1 MKADKI
7 RYIESDIEYVLT
19 RPNLYIGSTQK
30 NQIETYLM
38 EECKFVKKQ
47 IEYIPAFLKIFDE
60 ILTNSVDEAIK
71 TNFKYANKIEV
82 NIDVYGR
89 IVLSDNGRG
98 LSSEI
103 EENTKLPQ
111 AVIAFTK
118 LKAGSNFDGDRI
130 GAGQNGVGA
139 SLVNIFS
146 KEFDVETSDGIKKT
160 SLHCENNLSKSEY
173 SQRKNSQRYTTVSY
187 LPDYERLNMTQ
198 MDSVHFALIEKR
210 VINMALCFPEIT
222 FVFNGKKINKCNLK
236 EYVKMFDADPV
247 IFSESTENVDIA
259 IVPFQNETETISFVN
274 GVDTTKHGQHLTVFN
289 SLLNKAL
296 KDNKKTAE
304 ITLAQFLTN
313 CKVFIILKKIK
324 NASFSAQI
332 KDELTNTFTEI
343 KDYFNIDF
351 EKLLSSMLRNKEF
364 YEAVKGY
371 SDAIKN
377 LNDRKLLEKDE
388 KKLKKL
394 KVAKFIA
401 PISSNLEYC
410 NFYICEGDSAIGQLI
425 NVRNNFTAGYPL
437 RGKVINPRTSSA
449 KKLLE
454 NENMRD
460 LIALLGLKLSSPSIE
475 NFKYRAIYILTD
487 QDTDGDCI
495 AAQLLNIFYTYWPD
509 LIKSGKVY
517 RVLSPLIIAKHNT
530 TKELK
535 HFYSLTDFHENQ
547 LNYSIL
553 EYNKGLGSLSREEYQ
568 KLIDNPNLIKFSDT
582 DTTEAK
588 LQMLF
593 GKNADE
599 RKDWLN
605 GEDDE

>member
-7 RYIESDIEYVLT
+7 RFIESDIEYVLT

-30 NQIETYLM
+30 NQVETYLI
-38 EECKFVKKQ
+38 EDSKFVKKQ
-47 IEYIPAFLKIFDE
+47 IEYIPAFLKLFDE
-60 ILTNSVDEAIK
+60 VFANSVDEAIK

-82 NIDVYGR
+82 NVDVYGR
-89 IVLSDNGRG
+89 IILSDNGRG

-173 SQRKNSQRYTTVSY
+173 SQRKNSQQYTTVSY

-210 VINMALCFPEIT
+210 VVNMALCFPEIT
-222 FVFNGKKINKCNLK
+222 FIFNGKKINKCTLK
-236 EYVKMFDADPV
+236 DYVKLFDSDPI

-259 IVPFQNETETISFVN
+259 IVPFQKETETISFVN

-296 KDNKKTAE
+296 KENKKTVD
-304 ITLAQFLTN
+304 ITLSQFLTN

-332 KDELTNTFTEI
+332 KDELTNTFSEI
-343 KDYFNIDF
+343 KDYFSIDF
-351 EKLLSSMLRNKEF
+351 NKLLTTMLKNKEF

-401 PISSNLEYC
+401 PISSKLEYC

-475 NFKYRAIYILTD
+475 NFRYRAIYILTD

-509 LIKSGKVY
+509 LIKKGKVY
-517 RVLSPLIIAKHNT
+517 RVLSPLIIAKHNE
-530 TKELK
+530 TKEIK

-547 LNYSIL
+547 LNYTVL

-582 DTTEAK
+582 DMTESK

-593 GKNADE
+593 GKNANE

-605 GEDDE
+605 SEDE